1 MTKKAKPK
9 PTKKV
14 LSRKKEPSLSR
25 KSTEGK
31 FQPRHDRNFKL
42 APVPPGFRTTVALAR
57 GMRALPLARAAVAPG
72 ARVAAT
78 IPPGSSLQ
86 EVAHPGDFPW
96 CSHVELILTLPT
108 GERAV
113 GTGWVIGP
121 RTVITAGHC
130 VYDGGWMLNISVTP
144 GGTDSGFETVA
155 AVHFDVPDEWENG
168 TGEERQKSDIGVVHV
183 RNPFPAPITPL
194 NYAVYDDAEMGAIT
208 PGRLSVAGFP
218 ANPFGSFL
226 VDRGDLTAF
235 NAPFLHYNVETS
247 RGQSGAPLVHWEDDN
262 TPVAIGVH
270 HFNVNVA
277 PNVNRAVRIGP
288 NAAALLRSW
297 TL

>member
-1 MTKKAKPK
+1 MSKRAKPK
-9 PTKKV
+9 PIKKAPRRKKV
-14 LSRKKEPSLSR
+14 PSLSK
-25 KSTEGK
+25 KSAAGK
-31 FQPRHDRNFKL
+31 FQLRHDPSFRL
-42 APVPPGFRTTVALAR
+42 APVAHGFRTTFALAGGR
-57 GMRALPLARAAVAPG
+57 RALSLARAAVAPG

-78 IPPGSSLQ
+78 IPPGSSRQ
-86 EVAHPGDFPW
+86 EVAHPGAFPW
-96 CSHVELILTLPT
+96 CSHVELILMLPA
-108 GERAV
+108 GGRAV

-144 GGTDSGFETVA
+144 GGTDSGFETVVA
-155 AVHFDVPDEWENG
+155 ANFDAPDEWVNG
-168 TGEERQKSDIGVVHV
+168 IGQERQKSDIGVVYV
-183 RNPFPAPITPL
+183 RDPFPAPITPL
-194 NYAVYDDAEMGAIT
+194 NYAVYDDATMGAIA
-208 PGRLSVAGFP
+208 PGRLSAAGFP

-226 VDRGDLTAF
+226 VDRGDLTDF

-247 RGQSGAPLVHWEDDN
+247 RGQSGAPLVHWEDDH
-262 TPVAIGVH
+262 TPVVIGVH
-270 HFNVNVA
+270 HFNVA